1 MCVSKRVAR
10 YLVMAGVGWSLALVL
25 AASSAS
31 CVVAAI
37 VPDGPRL
44 AVTKTTLF
52 PFRYDLETVDE
63 TGAQPLRLAGGGP
76 KERPL
81 PEEFTPPSW
90 SPDGSMIVFAALSGR
105 VDQGVRAVRLYVSS
119 ADGSGLRALKGT
131 HGAEEPK
138 FASDGHTVFF
148 TRYWSRRHVGR
159 DGRREFVRS
168 GASIWAV
175 DVFGGAPRRVTSDR
189 NGVWMYAETFSS
201 DGKDLLASRLP
212 RHGAWSVVRI
222 ELATGKRS
230 LFLRRAAAPVYS
242 PDGSRVAF
250 IRWRSANRHGGKA
263 ESSSDLFTVNS
274 GGGGLR
280 RVTSG
285 PGSDYSQSWDPS
297 GERLAFVRYLP
308 EWLEPEGLGYGSA
321 VMQVNSDGSCLGF
334 VLRPSLDVAYFG
346 VAWQPGPGR
355 EAGRISC

>member
-1 MCVSKRVAR
+1 MSKRVAR
-10 YLVMAGVGWSLALVL
+10 CLVGVVGGFLVL
-25 AASSAS
+25 VLVASSAS
-31 CVVAAI
+31 CAVAQV

-44 AVTKTTLF
+44 AVSKNTLS
-52 PFRYDLETVDE
+52 PYRYDLETVDE

-148 TRYWSRRHVGR
+148 TRYWSRRHVDRNGGR
-159 DGRREFVRS
+159 ESVSRGS
-168 GASIWAV
+168 SIWAV
-175 DVFGGAPRRVTSDR
+175 DVLGGVPRRVTSDR
-189 NGVWMYAETFSS
+189 NGVWMYAGSFSP
-201 DGKDLLASRLP
+201 DGKYLLASRLP

-230 LFLRRAAAPVYS
+230 LLLRRAANPVYS

-250 IRWRSANRHGGKA
+250 IRWRNVNRHGGKV
-263 ESSSDLFTVNS
+263 ESRNDIFTVNS
-274 GGGGLR
+274 DGGGLR
-280 RVTSG
+280 RVTSS

-308 EWLEPEGLGYGSA
+308 ERLESEELGYGSA

-346 VAWQPGPGR
+346 VAWQPGRGR
-355 EAGRISC
+355 EAGPVSC